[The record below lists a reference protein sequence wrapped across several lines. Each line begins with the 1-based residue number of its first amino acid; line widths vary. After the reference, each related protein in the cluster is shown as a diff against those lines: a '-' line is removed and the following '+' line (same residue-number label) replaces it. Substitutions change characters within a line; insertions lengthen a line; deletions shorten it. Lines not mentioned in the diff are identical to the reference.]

1 MLSAKLRLNPSIK
14 HLLIS
19 SKVSSDFWNHVLSW
33 LRDKSTIVGNV
44 KEDIS
49 FGKCDVKK
57 DDFLLINQIFLLGK
71 YHFMIFIHKKC
82 PKGMPSLQGFSTR
95 TRRIYIAARKRGTS
109 SKHFWKWEKLINFM
123 SIL

>member
-44 KEDIS
+44 KGDIS

-57 DDFLLINQIFLLGK
+57 DFLLVNQIFLLGK
-71 YHFMIFIHKKC
+71 YHIYSQKMSQ
-82 PKGMPSLQGFSTR
+82 GYALPSGVQ
-95 TRRIYIAARKRGTS
+95 YQD
-109 SKHFWKWEKLINFM
+109 
-123 SIL
+123 

>member
-44 KEDIS
+44 KGDIS

-71 YHFMIFIHKKC
+71 YHIYSQKMSQ
-82 PKGMPSLQGFSTR
+82 GYALPSGVQ
-95 TRRIYIAARKRGTS
+95 YQD
-109 SKHFWKWEKLINFM
+109 
-123 SIL
+123 